1 MRSQHSTKSGI
12 YRLRDGV
19 QQRVKH
25 LAFTLCT
32 LSVIALV
39 ANLVYKIFFAEVAIR
54 VHEALALEYIG
65 LIEFSTVIIILYAML
80 SVVNLGLGLELVYMF
95 GVAGNVQVM
104 FIASLITAVIGYLL
118 IGILVVLLI
127 TKHDQ
132 CLLKTSKGCVG
143 LYANTAYGMVMT
155 VIVSIQAAMVFRSGL

>member
-1 MRSQHSTKSGI
+1 MYGTEI
-12 YRLRDGV
+12 F
-19 QQRVKH
+19 RVKH
-25 LAFTLCT
+25 LAFTICT

-65 LIEFSTVIIILYAML
+65 LIEFSTGTHLVLTIIKKTRFEFFESPSKVVLRLQKKVNCINRAIVASNEHMLKKYCPYELTNRGQNHQPVIIILYAML

-104 FIASLITAVIGYLL
+104 FIASLIT
-118 IGILVVLLI
+118 LVEI
-127 TKHDQ
+127 
-132 CLLKTSKGCVG
+132 
-143 LYANTAYGMVMT
+143 
-155 VIVSIQAAMVFRSGL
+155 F